1 MGQTEEFQVKGEELM
16 ETVKEW
22 IREGS
27 IRRIT
32 VRDGNDRTLLDI
44 PLTIGVVGALFA
56 PFAVAIGMVAALATD
71 CTVTVIRDEDAESE
85 DAETEDAEPDDAES
99 EDSGAE

>member
-32 VRDGNDRTLLDI
+32 VTDGNDRKLLDI

-71 CTVTVIRDEDAESE
+71 STVTVIREEG
-85 DAETEDAEPDDAES
+85 AES
-99 EDSGAE
+99 EDSESGDAELEDSGAE